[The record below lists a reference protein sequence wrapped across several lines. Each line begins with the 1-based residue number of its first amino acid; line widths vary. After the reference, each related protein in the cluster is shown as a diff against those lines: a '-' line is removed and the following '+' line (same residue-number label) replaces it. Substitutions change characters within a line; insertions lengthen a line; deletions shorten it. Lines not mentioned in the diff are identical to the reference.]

1 MEHFAPIRLKPI
13 GQGIVLT
20 EVGFGGAPLGGLFA
34 AVSDDEAEA
43 TLQSAWRHG
52 IRYFDTAPLYGSGLS
67 EERLGRFLSTVPRSE
82 VTVSTKVGR
91 VLVEDDLPFDG
102 DYHGNA
108 YRPVFDFSRD
118 GVRRSLESSLERL
131 GLTHVDIVYIH
142 DPDDHWQQAIDEAY
156 PALVTMRGEGL
167 IRGIGVGMNQTAML
181 ARFVREAD
189 LDCVLLA
196 GRYTL
201 MDRSADTELL
211 PLCQRRNVPVIAGG
225 VFNSGLLAQVTPA
238 GHYDYR
244 PAPAPA
250 VARARELQ
258 GICVSHG
265 VPLGAAAIQFPLRH
279 DGVAAVLVGV
289 RTPGELD
296 TDLEW
301 YTRELPQPA
310 WQAINEAARQPW
322 DSR

>member
-1 MEHFAPIRLKPI
+1 MEHFAPIRPKPI
-13 GQGIVLT
+13 GRGIVLT

-34 AVSDDEAEA
+34 AVSGDEAA
-43 TLQSAWRHG
+43 AALQSAWRRG

-67 EERLGRFLSTVPRSE
+67 EERLGRFLSTVPRPE

-91 VLVEDDLPFDG
+91 VLVEDDLPFDEG
-102 DYHGNA
+102 YHGNP

-131 GLTHVDIVYIH
+131 GLAHVDIAYIH

-156 PALVTMRGEGL
+156 PELVTMRGEGL
-167 IRGIGVGMNQTAML
+167 VRGIGVGMNQTAML

-201 MDRSADTELL
+201 MDRSAETELL
-211 PLCQRRNVPVIAGG
+211 PLCQRRNVPVIAAG
-225 VFNSGLLAQVTPA
+225 VFNSGLLARVTPA
-238 GHYDYR
+238 AHYDYR

-258 GICVSHG
+258 DLCASHG

-301 YTRELPQPA
+301 YQRELPQGA
-310 WQAINEAARQPW
+310 WQALDEAAGQPW